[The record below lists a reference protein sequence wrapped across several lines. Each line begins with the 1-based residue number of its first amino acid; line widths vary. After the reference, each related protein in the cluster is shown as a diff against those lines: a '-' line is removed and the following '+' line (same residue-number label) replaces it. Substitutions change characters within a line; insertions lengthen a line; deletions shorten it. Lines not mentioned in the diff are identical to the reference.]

1 MKRLGLIQSRGIGDI
16 IIALP
21 IAKYYHDRGWQV
33 CWPID
38 RRFLPSFV
46 SAVDYVEFIPFDFE
60 PTLEGFL
67 MKPMRLLK
75 EKGCEKIIP
84 LYSHLSGTSI
94 ANADYF
100 RSLKFDEYKYAI
112 AGVPFAEKWNLQIK
126 RDASREQALF
136 DRVVQTER
144 YTVRQTEGSNV
155 RFSYSDAD
163 VAAGGQVID
172 ITNLTDNVFDWLLVL
187 ERAQLLVLV
196 DSCFANLVDQLN
208 LGVRKKFIFRSDLR
222 FTPVMRSAWEFCAP
236 NAAATPKRA
245 VAACTTNPH
254 DHFSAEDRD
263 GLHRGR

>member
-21 IAKYYHDRGWQV
+21 IAKYHHDRGWHV

-60 PTLEGFL
+60 PSIEGFL

-75 EKGCEKIIP
+75 EKGCEKIVP

-112 AGVPFAEKWNLQIK
+112 AGVPFSEKWNLQLK
-126 RDASREQALF
+126 RNPEREQALY
-136 DRVVQTER
+136 DRVVRSER
-144 YTVRQTEGSNV
+144 YAVRQVEGSNF
-155 RFSYSDAD
+155 RTMYNDAD
-163 VAAGGQVID
+163 LARMEQVID
-172 ITNLTDNVFDWLLVL
+172 ITSITDNILDWLLVL

-208 LGVRKKFIFRSDLR
+208 LTVRKKFLFRSDLR
-222 FTPVMRSAWEFCAP
+222 FTPVMRGAWEFCAP
-236 NAAATPKRA
+236 SIQAAQHGP
-245 VAACTTNPH
+245 
-254 DHFSAEDRD
+254 
-263 GLHRGR
+263 GRPLAGARS